1 MKLWSWYKYITI
13 AALMLSLVGCLNT
26 GSLKKTDKAHV
37 YREKPNKIQVY
48 RKAPEKG
55 NAFTQKA
62 PDLRYFLYGA
72 VTHPRLYRKTAE
84 QGDAFSQNELGL
96 GYFYGR
102 GVPNK
107 DDIEAVRW
115 FRKAADQDYAPA
127 QENLGLSYFYGIG
140 VPNKNEVEAVRW
152 FRKAAAQGEAK
163 AQFYLGVSYLRGQAV
178 PQDTVEAI
186 RWFRMAA
193 ELRNRQAM
201 LTLSSFDEFAE
212 HGEAKAQ
219 FALGF
224 SYFQGI
230 GVQQDTDEAFQSLMQ
245 MAGAKENTKGNME
258 ELRAENYE
266 ADVGDNVKRYMEAL
280 RTENYEAAA
289 AQLMYPLNITHA
301 EKEQKLAGLVKKIKE
316 TNVMLGSISDT
327 DSTDM
332 PTGISQNYYVSMIPL
347 KDHPGVFAGITIPV
361 VFTKA
366 GAGVLAFMIGA
377 IDGRQGLY
385 EVQYWCFT
393 CAVKKSK

>member
-13 AALMLSLVGCLNT
+13 AALMLSLIGCLNT

-37 YREKPNKIQVY
+37 YREKPNKIQVS

-72 VTHPRLYRKTAE
+72 VTHPHLYRKTAE
-84 QGDAFSQNELGL
+84 QGDTFSQNELGL

-102 GVPNK
+102 DVPNK

-152 FRKAAAQGEAK
+152 FRKAAEQ
-163 AQFYLGVSYLRGQAV
+163 
-178 PQDTVEAI
+178 
-186 RWFRMAA
+186 
-193 ELRNRQAM
+193 
-201 LTLSSFDEFAE
+201 
-212 HGEAKAQ
+212 GEAKAQ
-219 FALGF
+219 FALGV

-230 GVQQDTDEAFQSLMQ
+230 GVQQDTDEAIHWYRKAAKQGDPQAKKVLSSIDKVAGAFQSLMQ
-245 MAGAKENTKGNME
+245 MAGARENTKGNME

-266 ADVGDNVKRYMEAL
+266 ADVGDNVKRYVEAL

-289 AQLMYPLNITHA
+289 TQLMYPLNITHA
-301 EKEQKLAGLVKKIKE
+301 EKEQKLASLVKKIKE

-327 DSTDM
+327 DSADM

-347 KDHPGVFAGITIPV
+347 KDHPGVFAGINIPV

-366 GAGVLAFMIGA
+366 GAGVLAFMIDA